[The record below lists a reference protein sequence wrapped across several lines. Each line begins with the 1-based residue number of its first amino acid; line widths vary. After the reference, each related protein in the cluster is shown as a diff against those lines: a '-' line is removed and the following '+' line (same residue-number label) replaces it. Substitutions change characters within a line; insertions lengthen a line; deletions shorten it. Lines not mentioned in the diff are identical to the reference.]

1 MSAAAIHSL
10 PCSLNNAA
18 RIASRLGI
26 PIRAISLHRFPDEE
40 LRVTVG
46 SAAATSIIFATLDRP
61 AEKLLAIMF
70 AAEALR
76 RNGAERLVLVAPYM
90 CYMRQDTAFLDGEAI
105 SQKVIGRLLAGTV
118 DRIIT
123 VDAHL
128 HRTTDIRDVFSGI
141 EADNLSAIPAIAES
155 LRSAGYAPR
164 TIVAGPDAES
174 RPWLND
180 LAKRLGVTCAIAQK
194 VRFSDRS
201 VEVGFADP
209 ELFAGRPFC
218 WSTILRR
225 RGVRCLPARKR
236 WRQPGPKRL
245 TLSSSMRCS
254 PQSWPASSL
263 APAFAPSVRQT
274 AWRIRPMRSCS
285 MTPMSPHCAAR

>member
-105 SQKVIGRLLAGTV
+105 SQKVIGEAVG
-118 DRIIT
+118 
-123 VDAHL
+123 
-128 HRTTDIRDVFSGI
+128 RDC
-141 EADNLSAIPAIAES
+141 
-155 LRSAGYAPR
+155 
-164 TIVAGPDAES
+164 GPDH
-174 RPWLND
+174 N
-180 LAKRLGVTCAIAQK
+180 
-194 VRFSDRS
+194 
-201 VEVGFADP
+201 
-209 ELFAGRPFC
+209 
-218 WSTILRR
+218 RR
-225 RGVRCLPARKR
+225 R
-236 WRQPGPKRL
+236 
-245 TLSSSMRCS
+245 
-254 PQSWPASSL
+254 ASS
-263 APAFAPSVRQT
+263 
-274 AWRIRPMRSCS
+274 
-285 MTPMSPHCAAR
+285 PHDRYPGRVFRHRG